1 MKKSTAMKYANLL
14 NNGKSVQYWWADIQS
29 GAWCLKNSSK
39 RTFKSVSEL
48 KAYFGD
54 RFNCFLTPC
63 DN

>member
-1 MKKSTAMKYANLL
+1 MKKSIAMKFADLL
-14 NNGKSVQYWWADIQS
+14 NNGKSVQYWWADIQN

-48 KAYFGD
+48 KSYFAD
-54 RFNCFLTPC
+54 SFSDFLKPC

>member
-1 MKKSTAMKYANLL
+1 MKKSTAMKFANLL
-14 NNGKSVQYWWADIQS
+14 NNGKSVQYWWADIHS
-29 GAWCLKNSSK
+29 GAWCLKNSSN

-54 RFNCFLTPC
+54 SFNGFLTPC